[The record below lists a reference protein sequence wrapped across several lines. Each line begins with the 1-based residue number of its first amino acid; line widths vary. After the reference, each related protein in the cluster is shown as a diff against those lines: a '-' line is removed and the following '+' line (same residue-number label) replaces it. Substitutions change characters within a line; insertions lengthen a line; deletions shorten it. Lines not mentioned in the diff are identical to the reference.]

1 MSGRVGASG
10 SSSRPPASLAGL
22 EPPAPPVLAPFQRS
36 PGRALM
42 LGHVHPDA
50 DVLGTLMGLGLAL
63 ETRGWQV
70 VYGGPHPAPG
80 ALGFLPGIERY
91 EVLKTVE
98 GPFDMAVLTDCPNPG
113 RTEGLID
120 QAYASTSVVVN
131 IDHHPDNRRYG
142 HVNWV
147 DTAAAAT
154 GEMVYRLLVGL
165 ELPVTPPIA
174 TNLFTA
180 IHTDTGSCRYSNV
193 TPATFQIAAALVTA
207 GADPAA
213 VASAIYERRASN
225 SLRWLG
231 ESLARVQVSDDGR
244 VAWLALPA
252 GAVPETFV
260 ESEELVNYPRSI
272 ASVRVACLLRERN
285 GQVKVSL
292 RGKGDVDVQR
302 IAARFGGGGHPN
314 AAGFSVP
321 GSLDPVTCDVLA
333 AVFEAVRQ

>member
-1 MSGRVGASG
+1 VSVGDRVPGDVMA
-10 SSSRPPASLAGL
+10 A
-22 EPPAPPVLAPFQRS
+22 LAPTA
-36 PGRALM
+36 GRALM

-50 DVLGTLMGLGLAL
+50 DVLGTLLAL
-63 ETRGWQV
+63 GEALERRGWSV
-70 VYGGPHPAPG
+70 TAGGPHPAPG
-80 ALGFLPGIERY
+80 ALDFLPGVDRY
-91 EVLKTVE
+91 EVLKTLA
-98 GPFDMAVLTDCPNPG
+98 GRFDLVVLTDCPNPD

-120 QAYASTSVVVN
+120 AARAAAGAIVN

-142 HVNWV
+142 TVNWIDV
-147 DTAAAAT
+147 GAAAT
-154 GEMVYRLLVGL
+154 GEMLYRLLVALGVPL
-165 ELPVTPPIA
+165 TA
-174 TNLFTA
+174 SMAQNLFTA
-180 IHTDTGSCRYSNV
+180 IHTDTGSFRYSNV

>member
-1 MSGRVGASG
+1 
-10 SSSRPPASLAGL
+10 
-22 EPPAPPVLAPFQRS
+22 
-36 PGRALM
+36 M

-50 DVLGTLMGLGLAL
+50 DVLGTLLALGTAL
-63 ETRGWQV
+63 ETQGWEV
-70 VYGGPHPAPG
+70 IYGGPHPAPG

-91 EVLKTVE
+91 ELLKSVE
-98 GPFDMAVLTDCPNPG
+98 GRFDVVVLTDCPNPG

-120 QAYASTSVVVN
+120 QARAAATVVVN

-142 HVNWV
+142 HVNWI
-147 DTAAAAT
+147 DTSAAAT
-154 GEMVYRLLVGL
+154 GEMVYHLLNSLG
-165 ELPVTPPIA
+165 LPVTPPIA

-180 IHTDTGSCRYSNV
+180 IHTDTGSFRYSNV
-193 TPATFQIAAALVTA
+193 TPATFRIAAELVGA

-213 VASAIYERRASN
+213 VSSAIYERRSVDA
-225 SLRWLG
+225 LRWLG
-231 ESLARVQVSDDGR
+231 ESLARVRVSEDGR
-244 VAWLALPA
+244 VAWLALPS

-272 ASVRVACLLRERN
+272 TSVRVACLLRERA

-314 AAGFSVP
+314 AAGFSVA
-321 GSLDPVTCDVLA
+321 GSLESVTRDVLA
-333 AVFEAVRQ
+333 AVSEAVER